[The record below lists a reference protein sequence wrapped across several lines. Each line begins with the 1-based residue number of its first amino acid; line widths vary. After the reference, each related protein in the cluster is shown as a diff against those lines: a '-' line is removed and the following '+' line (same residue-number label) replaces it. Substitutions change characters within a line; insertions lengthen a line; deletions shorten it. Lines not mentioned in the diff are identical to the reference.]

1 MKYVLYFSFQFDLLR
16 KRSFVERRKR
26 SLLERIHKADE
37 VFQQRLGDLVAEP
50 LETETSRFEDLDYEV
65 VDHEGML
72 CMLESLVQMDSHDS
86 VPFIKVSNW
95 SLLCRIYSTIT

>member
-1 MKYVLYFSFQFDLLR
+1 MSKLMFELITQNLTEPFKYQFDLLR

-50 LETETSRFEDLDYEV
+50 LETYMLVPYNSCEWFRV
-65 VDHEGML
+65 VGI
-72 CMLESLVQMDSHDS
+72 LVDPS
-86 VPFIKVSNW
+86 
-95 SLLCRIYSTIT
+95 